1 MESRTGYKNYSHE
14 YCELCEYFR
23 LSVQQDGGCLE
34 LCAATGERLSWSGVR
49 GVRYNKSARCPF
61 GEDKNDK

>member
-1 MESRTGYKNYSHE
+1 MASKTGDKKFHNH
-14 YCELCEYFR
+14 CELCKYFR

-61 GEDKNDK
+61 REDKNDK